1 MQNSEQLFTL
11 ALGLNK
17 PWSIKNITLDKE
29 SSRLYIYLEFIR
41 SYKFKMYDGEEY
53 TAHDAVE
60 RTWQHLN
67 FFQYKCCLHAKI
79 PKVKQSDGK
88 IKTQAVP

>member
-41 SYKFKMYDGEEY
+41 SYKFKMYDSEEY

-60 RTWQHLN
+60 RTWQHLI
-67 FFQYKCCLHAKI
+67 FFNISAAY
-79 PKVKQSDGK
+79 
-88 IKTQAVP
+88 TQKFLKSNNPTER